1 MIRSLM
7 VLPLAAQDCSISG
20 GSLRLFVGDDWA
32 EDHHD
37 IELMDGSGRR
47 LAKGRLPEGVVGM
60 ARLHAMIGNQL
71 GETDDE
77 EDAEVVVG
85 IETDRGPWVA
95 ALVAAGY
102 AVLAVNP
109 LQAAR
114 FRDRL
119 GVSGAKSDAGDAHM
133 LADMVRTHSHEL
145 RPVAGDSPE
154 VEAVKVVARTHK
166 TLIWERTRHTQRL
179 RHALLDYFPAALA
192 AFEDLDAAD
201 TLELLAKAPTPAQA
215 ARLTLPQVSAAL
227 KRARRRNVAEK
238 AKVIQ
243 AALRAEHLGQPEVV
257 ADAYAASIQA
267 LIAVLTVLNTQV
279 RTLQGQVETHFG
291 QHPAAEIILSQP
303 GLGVVCGARVLA
315 EFGDDPHRYAC
326 AKARKNY
333 AGTSPITRASG
344 KKKVT
349 LARFIHNDRLI
360 DALMTQ
366 AFAALKTSPGAR
378 AYYDRQRARGVGHN
392 AALRQLA
399 NRLVGILHGC
409 LKTGTLYNEP
419 TAWPHHTHNTA
430 A

>member
-1 MIRSLM
+1 
-7 VLPLAAQDCSISG
+7 
-20 GSLRLFVGDDWA
+20 LRLFVGDDWA

-37 IELMDGSGRR
+37 VELMDGSGRR
-47 LAKGRLPEGVVGM
+47 LAKARLPEGVAGM
-60 ARLHAMIGNQL
+60 ARLHAMIGQQL
-71 GETDDE
+71 GEDV
-77 EDAEVVVG
+77 EDSEVVIG

-102 AVLAVNP
+102 TVMAVNP

-119 GVSGAKSDAGDAHM
+119 GVSGAKSDAADAHV
-133 LADMVRTHSHEL
+133 LADMVRTHAHEL
-145 RPVAGDSPE
+145 RPVAGDSARA
-154 VEAVKVVARTHK
+154 EAVKVVARTHK

-179 RHALLDYFPAALA
+179 RHALRDYFPAALA
-192 AFEDLDAAD
+192 AFDDLDAAD
-201 TLELLAKAPTPAQA
+201 TLELLGKAPTPAQA
-215 ARLTLPQVSAAL
+215 ARLTITAISAAL
-227 KRARRRNVAEK
+227 KRARRRNIPEK
-238 AKVIQ
+238 AAAIQ
-243 AALRAEHLGQPEVV
+243 AALREQHLGQPEVV
-257 ADAYAASIQA
+257 AEAYAASLQA

-279 RTLQGQVETHFG
+279 VTLQGQVEAHFG
-291 QHPAAEIILSQP
+291 QHPAAEIITSQP
-303 GLGVVCGARVLA
+303 GLGVVCGARVLG

-344 KKKVT
+344 KKEVA

-366 AFAALKTSPGAR
+366 AFAALNASPGAR
-378 AYYDRQRARGVGHN
+378 AYYDKQRARGASHN

-409 LKTGTLYNEP
+409 LKTGTLYDEA
-419 TAWPHHTHNTA
+419 TAWSHHAEKA
-430 A
+430 AA

>member
-1 MIRSLM
+1 
-7 VLPLAAQDCSISG
+7 
-20 GSLRLFVGDDWA
+20 LRLFVGDDWA

-37 IELMDGSGRR
+37 VELMDGSGRR
-47 LAKGRLPEGVVGM
+47 LAKARLPEGVAGM

-71 GETDDE
+71 GETDE
-77 EDAEVVVG
+77 EDAEVVIG

-102 AVLAVNP
+102 TVLAVNP

-179 RHALLDYFPAALA
+179 RHALRDYFPAALV

-201 TLELLAKAPTPAQA
+201 TLELLGRAPTPAQA
-215 ARLTLPQVSAAL
+215 ARLTLPQISAAL
-227 KRARRRNVAEK
+227 KRARRRSVAEK
-238 AKVIQ
+238 AAAIQ
-243 AALRAEHLGQPEVV
+243 AALRAEYLGQPQVV

-279 RTLQGQVETHFG
+279 KTLQGQVEAYFG

-378 AYYDRQRARGVGHN
+378 AYYDRQRTRGVGHN

-409 LKTGTLYNEP
+409 LKTGTLYNET
-419 TAWPHHTHNTA
+419 TAWPHHTQNVA